1 VTCVVLPRQDTGE
14 RCTNDCAVGAI
25 TASIGG
31 IGATSIQYIQQGNY
45 WLYWE
50 AGACTAVGAKALV
63 VQISGADVAS
73 TPATITIATGDALL
87 SNTLI
92 YDNPALGGIVG
103 TEISFSLQLR
113 DRYGNLVSLLPDD
126 AVSFHVIALCA
137 GLSLAGTPQ

>member
-1 VTCVVLPRQDTGE
+1 M
-14 RCTNDCAVGAI
+14 
-25 TASIGG
+25 
-31 IGATSIQYIQQGNY
+31 
-45 WLYWE
+45 
-50 AGACTAVGAKALV
+50 
-63 VQISGADVAS
+63 QISGADVAS